1 MKQPRKVAILT
12 AGGLAPC
19 LSAAVGELILQYTAA
34 APDIDIICY
43 RSGYKGLL
51 LGDSI
56 EVTPDMRA
64 QAGILRRYG
73 GSPIGNSR
81 VRLTNVDDCV
91 KRGLVKKGQDP
102 RAVAARQ
109 LKKDKVDILHT
120 VGGDDTNTAAADLA
134 AWLKKNNYKLTVVG
148 LPKTIDN
155 DIVPIRQSL
164 GALTAAEQGAR
175 FFQNVVSEHGASS
188 RMLIVHEIMGRHSG
202 WLTAATTREYLRF
215 IEGGRF
221 LPGLGLEEARWSIH
235 GVYLPEMEF
244 DLHAEADRLRAV
256 MDRLGNVNL
265 FVSEG
270 ACVDTVIA
278 EMTARGESVERDPF
292 GHVKLDKINVGSWF
306 GKRFATMIGAEKVL
320 VQKSGYFARS
330 APANDADLVLI
341 ARCVEHAVESA
352 LRGDSGLIGEDEE
365 ANGHLRPIEFTRVK
379 GGKHFDL
386 RTRWFQELLVVTGQ
400 KNGRQRKTA

>member
-1 MKQPRKVAILT
+1 MKPRKVAILT

-19 LSAAVGELILQYTAA
+19 LSAAVGELIQQYTEAS
-34 APDIDIICY
+34 PDTEIICY

-51 LGDSI
+51 QGDFI
-56 EVTPDMRA
+56 QVTADMRA

-91 KRGLVKKGQDP
+91 KRGLVKAGQDP

-134 AWLKKNNYKLTVVG
+134 RWLKKNKYDLTVVG

-155 DIVPIRQSL
+155 DIVPVRQSL
-164 GALTAAEQGAR
+164 GAWTAAEQGAR

-202 WLTAATTREYLRF
+202 WLTAATSRDYLRYVQGGLF
-215 IEGGRF
+215 I
-221 LPGLGLEEARWSIH
+221 PGLGLKEERWSIH
-235 GVYLPEMEF
+235 GIFLPEMEF
-244 DLHAEADRLRAV
+244 DLHGEADRLRAV

-270 ACVDTVIA
+270 ASVETVIA
-278 EMTARGESVERDPF
+278 EMTARGEPIERDPF
-292 GHVKLDKINVGSWF
+292 GHVKLDKVNVGAWF
-306 GKRFATMIGAEKVL
+306 GKRFAAMIGADKVL

-330 APANDADLVLI
+330 APANDADMVLI
-341 ARCVEHAVESA
+341 TRCVEHAIECA
-352 LRGDSGLIGEDEE
+352 LRGESGLIGEDE
-365 ANGHLRPIEFTRVK
+365 ANSNHLRAIEFDRVK
-379 GGKHFDL
+379 GGKEFDV
-386 RTRWFQELLVVTGQ
+386 RTRWFQELLVQTGQ
-400 KNGRQRKTA
+400 KSARKRKAS

>member
-1 MKQPRKVAILT
+1 MKPRKVAILT

-19 LSAAVGELILQYTAA
+19 LSAAVGELIQQYSEAS
-34 APDIDIICY
+34 PDTELICY

-51 LGDSI
+51 QGDSI
-56 EVTPDMRA
+56 QVTPDMRA

-91 KRGLVKKGQDP
+91 KRGLVKPGQDP
-102 RAVAARQ
+102 RAVAAKQ
-109 LKKDKVDILHT
+109 LKKDKVDVLHT
-120 VGGDDTNTAAADLA
+120 IGGDDTNTAAADLA
-134 AWLKKNNYKLTVVG
+134 AYLKKNGYDLTVIG

-155 DIVPIRQSL
+155 DIMPVRQSL
-164 GALTAAEQGAR
+164 GAWTAAEQGAK

-188 RMLIVHEIMGRHSG
+188 RMLIIHEIMGRHSG
-202 WLTAATTREYLRF
+202 WLTAATTRDYFRF
-215 IEGGRF
+215 VDAGLF
-221 LPGLGLEEARWSIH
+221 VPGLGHKEESWSVH

-244 DLHAEADRLRAV
+244 DLPAEAERLRSV
-256 MDRLGNVNL
+256 IDRLGNVNL

-270 ACVDTVIA
+270 ASVETVIA
-278 EMTARGESVERDPF
+278 EMTARGEPIERDPF
-292 GHVKLDKINVGSWF
+292 GHVKLDKINVGAWF

-341 ARCVEHAVESA
+341 GRCVEHAVECA
-352 LRGDSGLIGEDEE
+352 LRGESGLIGEDE
-365 ANGHLRPIEFTRVK
+365 NDSGRLRPIEFSRVK
-379 GGKHFDL
+379 GGKEFDV
-386 RTRWFQELLVVTGQ
+386 RTRWFQELLVRTGQ
-400 KNGRQRKTA
+400 KSARKRKAS

>member
-1 MKQPRKVAILT
+1 MKPRKVALLT

-19 LSAAVGELILQYTAA
+19 LSAAVGELIQQYTEAS
-34 APDIDIICY
+34 PDTEIICY

-56 EVTPDMRA
+56 QVNEDMRA
-64 QAGILRRYG
+64 SAGILRRYG

-91 KRGLVKKGQDP
+91 KRGLVKPGQDP
-102 RAVAARQ
+102 RAVAAKQ
-109 LKKDKVDILHT
+109 LKKDKIDVLHT
-120 VGGDDTNTAAADLA
+120 IGGDDTNTAAADLA
-134 AWLKKNNYKLTVVG
+134 AYLKKNGYELNVIG

-164 GALTAAEQGAR
+164 GAWTAAEQGAR
-175 FFQNVVSEHGASS
+175 YFQNVVSEHGASS

-202 WLTAATTREYLRF
+202 WLTAATTRDYLRF
-215 IEGGRF
+215 VEGGLF
-221 LPGLGLEEARWSIH
+221 IPGLGHHEERWSVH
-235 GVYLPEMEF
+235 GVYLPEIEL
-244 DLHAEADRLRAV
+244 DLNAEADRLRGV

-270 ACVDTVIA
+270 ACVESVIA
-278 EMTARGESVERDPF
+278 EMTSRGEPVERDPF
-292 GHVKLDKINVGSWF
+292 GHVKLDKVNVGAWF
-306 GKRFATMIGAEKVL
+306 GKRFAAMLGAEKVL

-341 ARCVEHAVESA
+341 GRCVEHAVESA
-352 LRGDSGLIGEDEE
+352 LRGESGLIGEDEE
-365 ANGHLRPIEFTRVK
+365 VNGRLRPIEFHRVK
-379 GGKHFDL
+379 GGKEFDP
-386 RTRWFQELLVVTGQ
+386 RTRWFQEILVRTGQ
-400 KNGRQRKTA
+400 KQGRRRAEA

>member
-1 MKQPRKVAILT
+1 MKPRKVAILT

-19 LSAAVGELILQYTAA
+19 LSAAVGELIQQYTEAS
-34 APDIDIICY
+34 PDTEIICY

-51 LGDSI
+51 QGDSI
-56 EVTPDMRA
+56 QVTPDMRA

-91 KRGLVKKGQDP
+91 KRGLVKAGQDP

-109 LKKDKVDILHT
+109 LKRDKVDILHT

-134 AWLKKNNYKLTVVG
+134 RWLKKNKYDLTVVG

-155 DIVPIRQSL
+155 DIVPVRQSL
-164 GALTAAEQGAR
+164 GAWTAAEQGAR

-202 WLTAATTREYLRF
+202 WLTAATSRDYLRF
-215 IEGGRF
+215 VQGGLF
-221 LPGLGLEEARWSIH
+221 IPGLGLNEERWSIH
-235 GVYLPEMEF
+235 GIFLPEMEF
-244 DLHAEADRLRAV
+244 DLHAEADRLRGV

-265 FVSEG
+265 FISEG
-270 ACVDTVIA
+270 ASVETVIA
-278 EMTARGESVERDPF
+278 EMTARGEPVERDPF
-292 GHVKLDKINVGSWF
+292 GHVKLDKVNVGAWF
-306 GKRFATMIGAEKVL
+306 GKRFASMIGADKVL

-330 APANDADLVLI
+330 APANDADMVLI
-341 ARCVEHAVESA
+341 TRCVEHAIECA
-352 LRGDSGLIGEDEE
+352 LRGESGLIGEDE
-365 ANGHLRPIEFTRVK
+365 ADNNHLRAIEFDRVK
-379 GGKHFDL
+379 GGKEFDV
-386 RTRWFQELLVVTGQ
+386 RTRWFQELLVQTGQ
-400 KNGRQRKTA
+400 KTARKRKAS